1 MTPNRRRNL
10 ASAATLGLAV
20 TLMLAACGGSGTA
33 DSATS
38 APASEAPASAAASS
52 EPSAAASEA
61 APALSGSLVIWG
73 PELWCKALGPAI
85 ASYTEETGV
94 SAECQ
99 VKPED
104 GYEKAYTTAVPLG
117 EGPDLFISYNGSLAG
132 LAKDGVA
139 APVDILDR
147 LGEFRP
153 AAAAGSVVDGKAWM
167 TPLWTENIA
176 LLRNTELAPT
186 APATTDDMVATGQQ
200 LVKDGKAEYTLAV
213 GLDPAIAD
221 PYHLYGFNT
230 SLGAPVFGTN
240 PDGTYNEKELLLD
253 SPGGFE
259 FAQMLSDWGKQ
270 GVINPDLS
278 YDVALETFTSGKA
291 PYYLTGPWYLSAI
304 KDAGIKYAIDP
315 IPTAGP
321 NPSSPF
327 IGVLGLLV
335 NPQSSN
341 LLVAQDFASRYML
354 ETAPQVG
361 IFTAGGFPPAL
372 QSAFDEVSSDPD
384 VRGWGLAGE
393 YGVAPPQ
400 SPVYNSTLYGLLGT
414 AENNL
419 LRGKGGSPEKV
430 WQQMIDAMRDAL
442 AKSEG

>member
-1 MTPNRRRNL
+1 MTPNRRRSV
-10 ASAATLGLAV
+10 ASAATLGLAISLV
-20 TLMLAACGGSGTA
+20 LAACGGSGTA
-33 DSATS
+33 DSAAS
-38 APASEAPASAAASS
+38 APASEAPASVAAPSEPAAS
-52 EPSAAASEA
+52 SEA

-73 PELWCKALGPAI
+73 PELWCNALGPAI
-85 ASYTEETGV
+85 KSYTEETGV

-104 GYEKAYTTAVPLG
+104 GYDKAYTTAVPLG
-117 EGPDLFISYNGSLAG
+117 EGPDLFIAYNGSLA
-132 LAKDGVA
+132 AFVNDGVV

-147 LGEFRP
+147 MGEFRP
-153 AAAAGSVVDGKAWM
+153 AAAAGAMVDGKAWM

-186 APATTDDMVATGQQ
+186 APATTDEMVATGQQ
-200 LVKDGKAEYTLAV
+200 IVKDGKAEFTLAV

-230 SLGAPVFGTN
+230 SLGAPVFGSN
-240 PDGTYNEKELLLD
+240 PDGTYNENELLLD

-259 FAQMLSDWGKQ
+259 FAQMLSDWGKND
-270 GVINPDLS
+270 VINPDLS

-291 PYYLTGPWYLSAI
+291 PYYITGPWYLPAI

-327 IGVLGLLV
+327 IGVLGLVV

-341 LLVAQDFASRYML
+341 LLVAQDFAGRYML

-361 IFTAGGFPPAL
+361 IFTAGAFPPAL
-372 QSAFDEVSSDPD
+372 QSAFDEVSTDPD

-400 SPVYNSTLYGLLGT
+400 FPVYNNTLYGLLGT
-414 AENNL
+414 AEMNL
-419 LRGKGGSPEKV
+419 IRGKGGSPEKV
-430 WQQMIDAMRDAL
+430 WQQMIDAMQDAI